1 MSEEV
6 HLDTVLITAIDK
18 DRNSVSLIFSIFHL
32 FGSGL
37 CSEKYGLLFHNR
49 GAGFVLNQGHPNEL
63 LGGKRPMHTIIPAMV
78 ERNEESY
85 LSFGVMGGQYQP
97 TGHIRLLSNL
107 LDYSM
112 DLQQAIDLPRSF
124 ADTTGLILET
134 GYSDK
139 IASSLSQM
147 GHNIIR
153 PISPLGGAQAILTD
167 HSDDTLIGGSDP
179 RKDGCAIG
187 Y

>member
-1 MSEEV
+1 M
-6 HLDTVLITAIDK
+6 
-18 DRNSVSLIFSIFHL
+18 
-32 FGSGL
+32 
-37 CSEKYGLLFHNR
+37 
-49 GAGFVLNQGHPNEL
+49 P
-63 LGGKRPMHTIIPAMV
+63 
-78 ERNEESY
+78 
-85 LSFGVMGGQYQP
+85 FGVMGGQYQP